1 MSEVPFTVSART
13 ALLIGQ
19 ENFANADGAIIELV
33 KNSYDADAN
42 MVLVIFDD
50 ADEDPAKH
58 KIHIIDNGD
67 GMTLE
72 VVVSKWMQIGTD
84 NKKVDFTS
92 RKGRIKTGAKGIGRF
107 ALDRLGEQTTMITK
121 SKDSEG
127 LIQWE
132 MDWKQFEEPNK
143 TISEITAR
151 IVTNKSSEL
160 LPQIEQQLLS
170 ASNEKLLGEGKKT
183 SLPAIELTKKDFETG
198 TIITISNLKDAWTER
213 QLNTLYKGLE
223 ALIPPL
229 DLEVFSVH
237 MQSAKMPEELGQV
250 STAYFNDYDYRIEAE
265 YDARKLQVK
274 LKVERDEFD
283 LAQLKKEHLDVFKGK
298 KPPYDL
304 DTLLGRSFEVV
315 RDIKQVLKWDT
326 ERSERLLQNVGNFK
340 FVFYFLRR
348 GPEPQAKY
356 PQKEPNFGER
366 RKTLDRF
373 GGVKVYRDS
382 FRVRPYGDPGD
393 DWLDLGKRQAAS
405 PAGAGQVV
413 GGWRISPTQIA
424 GAINISRISN
434 PAKKAFFSPTRAMR
448 INASKIPTV
457 TFTGIAARFFM
468 NFSRGKRI
476 RCAFTTSILRLKRKL
491 SMIQTRQ
498 KPPRVWKTRC

>member
-160 LPQIEQQLLS
+160 LPQ
-170 ASNEKLLGEGKKT
+170 
-183 SLPAIELTKKDFETG
+183 
-198 TIITISNLKDAWTER
+198 R
-213 QLNTLYKGLE
+213 
-223 ALIPPL
+223 
-229 DLEVFSVH
+229 
-237 MQSAKMPEELGQV
+237 
-250 STAYFNDYDYRIEAE
+250 
-265 YDARKLQVK
+265 
-274 LKVERDEFD
+274 
-283 LAQLKKEHLDVFKGK
+283 
-298 KPPYDL
+298 
-304 DTLLGRSFEVV
+304 
-315 RDIKQVLKWDT
+315 
-326 ERSERLLQNVGNFK
+326 ERS
-340 FVFYFLRR
+340 
-348 GPEPQAKY
+348 
-356 PQKEPNFGER
+356 
-366 RKTLDRF
+366 
-373 GGVKVYRDS
+373 
-382 FRVRPYGDPGD
+382 
-393 DWLDLGKRQAAS
+393 
-405 PAGAGQVV
+405 
-413 GGWRISPTQIA
+413 
-424 GAINISRISN
+424 
-434 PAKKAFFSPTRAMR
+434 
-448 INASKIPTV
+448 
-457 TFTGIAARFFM
+457 
-468 NFSRGKRI
+468 
-476 RCAFTTSILRLKRKL
+476 
-491 SMIQTRQ
+491 
-498 KPPRVWKTRC
+498 